1 MFQIGESEIKMGL
14 GKKFIAAIDKNNL
27 PILLL

>member
-1 MFQIGESEIKMGL
+1 MFQIGEREIKMGL
-14 GKKFIAAIDKNNL
+14 GKKFIGVIDKNNL